1 MVVFD
6 NLVLQI
12 LVLHLLLLQ
21 VTEKIQPLLSGTL
34 TITNI
39 EVLVLSL
46 FILFANKH
54 ELTVWI

>member
-1 MVVFD
+1 MVDFG

-21 VTEKIQPLLSGTL
+21 VTEKIQPLLSGTM